1 MVTETII
8 YQLNKGMED
17 VYWNAFI
24 EESLPAMEK
33 WKIKVLNY
41 GFSLED
47 PSVFHLIRS
56 FNSLQQRNEIL
67 GAFYASQ
74 DWQEGPRT
82 QIISSIASSKT
93 TIYES

>member
-1 MVTETII
+1 MVTEIII
-8 YQLNKGMED
+8 YQLKEGMED

-24 EESLPAMEK
+24 SASLPAMEN
-33 WKIKVLNY
+33 WKIKVVNY

-56 FNSLQQRNEIL
+56 FDSLQERYETL
-67 GAFYASQ
+67 DTFYASK

-82 QIISSIASSKT
+82 QIISSIASSMT
-93 TIYES
+93 TIY